1 MHLAQNW
8 RLKGA
13 RYALQTK
20 HCIHCGAIVSLSRQ
34 SCPDC
39 QAEPVEHYAFQ
50 GKNVRLSGFSVV
62 EPAYDEIR
70 QAAR

>member
-13 RYALQTK
+13 RYALQAK
-20 HCIHCGAIVSLSRQ
+20 HCAQCGGLILASRHV
-34 SCPDC
+34 CADC
-39 QAEPVEHYAFQ
+39 QTEAAEYYTFHTA
-50 GKNVRLSGFSVV
+50 NVRVAAFPLVQ
-62 EPAYDEIR
+62 PAYDELR